1 MPTEPRSR
9 WVAPGGAGSGKGA
22 AVRRLATTRT
32 WRALPLGR
40 ILSTSDPP
48 TLEAELSD
56 VAGSDAV
63 GRDVAGRGEPR
74 RGLPARI
81 LGAALLRADV
91 YEEVE
96 ADTGAT
102 VQAGIVVLLVSL
114 IAGIPDY
121 PLGWLAMGAVAVT
134 SLLHWLL
141 WAGIAYL
148 IGDRLLGGT
157 ATWGELLRTLGFAR
171 APGIL
176 LVLDPVV
183 GGVGLIVH
191 LWLLVAGVVAI
202 RQALN
207 FGIWRALLTAVLG
220 IVPYW
225 LVLALVLH

>member
-1 MPTEPRSR
+1 MSD
-9 WVAPGGAGSGKGA
+9 AAASDGA
-22 AVRRLATTRT
+22 A
-32 WRALPLGR
+32 
-40 ILSTSDPP
+40 
-48 TLEAELSD
+48 
-56 VAGSDAV
+56 
-63 GRDVAGRGEPR
+63 
-74 RGLPARI
+74 RGLPARM
-81 LGAALLRADV
+81 LGAAILRADV

-102 VQAGIVVLLVSL
+102 VQAGMVVLLVSL
-114 IAGIPDY
+114 IAGIPDHA
-121 PLGWLAMGAVAVT
+121 LGWLAMGAAAVT

-141 WAGIAYL
+141 WAGITYL

-171 APGIL
+171 TPGIL
-176 LVLDPVV
+176 LILDPLV

-202 RQALN
+202 RQALD